1 MAFILYLQYITFILH
16 GNIYKRYFEDGLFKI
31 ICSYNDCHACNYQTV
46 SDSYMYCYY
55 PLSDYYII
63 VRDSKGQLLFTD
75 LINQQISG
83 ELLKIFHNKASNLA
97 IRIEFGALPLIFRI
111 YKLLLYR
118 YYFRLQKIVSNQE
131 NSNLLL
137 KHAYLEGEKKL
148 QEMEKLVG
156 KTVGLYEEF
165 LII

>member
-1 MAFILYLQYITFILH
+1 M
-16 GNIYKRYFEDGLFKI
+16 
-31 ICSYNDCHACNYQTV
+31 
-46 SDSYMYCYY
+46 
-55 PLSDYYII
+55 
-63 VRDSKGQLLFTD
+63 LFTD
-75 LINQQISG
+75 EINQQISG
-83 ELLKIFHNKASNLA
+83 ELLKIFHNKGSNLA

-156 KTVGLYEEF
+156 KTVCLYEEF

>member
-1 MAFILYLQYITFILH
+1 M
-16 GNIYKRYFEDGLFKI
+16 
-31 ICSYNDCHACNYQTV
+31 
-46 SDSYMYCYY
+46 
-55 PLSDYYII
+55 
-63 VRDSKGQLLFTD
+63 QLLFTD

-83 ELLKIFHNKASNLA
+83 KLLKIFHNKASNLA

-118 YYFRLQKIVSNQE
+118 YHFRLQKIVSNQE

-137 KHAYLEGEKKL
+137 KHALEGEKNL